1 MLILFHIMDMN
12 YIMKSLHILPTAY
25 YADSTYDADSAW
37 YAHHAHISYYVDVVW
52 VYTSYA
58 DSACYGN
65 FVVYYPL
72 GFRVSVIGD

>member
-12 YIMKSLHILPTAY
+12 YSIKSLHILPTAY

-37 YAHHAHISYYVDVVW
+37 YAHHARISYYVDVAW
-52 VYTSYA
+52 VYTYYA
-58 DSACYGN
+58 DSAYYGY
-65 FVVYYPL
+65 FVAYYPL